1 MTLFLYISRLF
12 SRRFATFFGAMFLL
26 TLLIHAT
33 NLFGQTEY
41 QKIGALNVM
50 RLALLETPNGV
61 YRLLS
66 IIAVLASLSMFH
78 NLNKSGEL
86 VATRAAGISVYRVL
100 APPVISALLIGAI
113 GVMAF
118 NPLSAAS
125 LRKFE
130 TETGRYKSGS
140 VSAFSLARKGLWLRQ
155 GSDNGQTV
163 IFAER
168 ANFEVTHLKGV
179 TFWDLTNKGIARR
192 RIEASYAELHD
203 GAWHLGPGKLWEI
216 NKPGQ
221 VPDRT
226 AVRFDSM
233 TIASEL
239 TANQILNSFG
249 DPTTISIWETPSFIR
264 KLERSGFSTTR
275 HRVHFQSQLALPFLL
290 AGMVMIGAAFSMRH
304 RRAGGGKTMILGAV
318 LAGLAV
324 YIVQNFAT
332 ILGAKGSISVFAA
345 AWGTPVAAIL
355 LAAGLILHLE
365 DG

>member
-1 MTLFLYISRLF
+1 
-12 SRRFATFFGAMFLL
+12 
-26 TLLIHAT
+26 
-33 NLFGQTEY
+33 
-41 QKIGALNVM
+41 
-50 RLALLETPNGV
+50 
-61 YRLLS
+61 
-66 IIAVLASLSMFH
+66 
-78 NLNKSGEL
+78 
-86 VATRAAGISVYRVL
+86 
-100 APPVISALLIGAI
+100 
-113 GVMAF
+113 MAF

-155 GSDNGQTV
+155 GGDNGQTV

-192 RIEASYAELHD
+192 RIEASYAELFD
-203 GAWHLGPGKLWEI
+203 GAWHLGPGKLWEV

-275 HRVHFQSQLALPFLL
+275 HRVHFQSELAFPFLL

-304 RRAGGGKTMILGAV
+304 RRMGGGRAMLLGAV
-318 LAGLAV
+318 HAGLGI
-324 YIVQNFAT
+324 YIIQNFAT

-345 AWGTPVAAIL
+345 AWGTPAAAIL
-355 LAAGLILHLE
+355 LATGLILHLE